1 MMGTMTLKRFNGT
14 EKFILLESRA
24 YVVRRVDETIMM
36 WFETETDSQAIM
48 SVEDTAKFAM
58 NPNAE
63 VTIYLD
69 KLVLKEFGTR
79 SFELSQGYNVENKDL
94 DARLYYFEH
103 QDVDENLIKL
113 EYRGNGFFF
122 LQWSGTTIDISY
134 YDDSKPKT
142 ILEIEGDFF
151 LEEYTSW
158 E

>member
-1 MMGTMTLKRFNGT
+1 MGTMTLKRFNGT
-14 EKFILLESRA
+14 ERFKLLESRA
-24 YVVRRVDETIMM
+24 YVVRRNDETIMM
-36 WFETETDSQAIM
+36 WFETETDPQAIM

-79 SFELSQGYNVENKDL
+79 LFELSQGYNEENKDL

-103 QDVDENLIKL
+103 QDVDENLMKL
-113 EYRGNGFFF
+113 EYRGNGVFF
-122 LQWSGTTIDISY
+122 LQWSGTTTDISY

-142 ILEIEGDFF
+142 NLEIEGEFF